1 MKEDEVSQH
10 TQSGET
16 LVGRSIPPAAT
27 TRFVQG
33 RGNYV
38 DDHVVPRAAYMVVL
52 RSPHASADIL
62 EIGTAAAVASPGVLT
77 VLTGADLAA
86 DGIGGMRSFVA
97 RNRPDG
103 TPHFE
108 PPYPLL
114 AQGSARHV
122 GFPIAIVVAETVAQA
137 HDAAEL
143 IEVNYETRP
152 CLTETRDLLKHGATP
167 VWDALPDNICFVHEV
182 GNEAAVAHAI
192 SNAAHVVTV
201 DVEMT
206 RVTANPMEMRNA
218 IGEFDARTGRYTLWT
233 GAQLPHDLR
242 NELAAILGIA
252 AQDIR
257 VVAPDIGGAFGVKL
271 AAQPE
276 QALVL
281 WAARRIGRP
290 VRWHATRTESLLSD
304 WHARDV
310 LSRVTL
316 ALDSEARFLALRVDS
331 LNNVGAYLHAFTL
344 HCPTNN
350 LGGMVGPYLTPQVYT
365 KVTGAFSNTTS
376 NGAYRGAG
384 RPEATYVTER
394 VIDKAARALGLDRA
408 EIRRRNLIPPSAMP
422 YNTGFLFTYDS
433 GAFEANLD
441 MALQASDWAGFAARR
456 AEAVKCGRIRGI
468 GLACAIEIAGGPQ
481 GAPTEEFLELRF
493 DRNGQVTVLTGLH
506 SHGHGLETVLLQ
518 LLHDQLGVPI
528 EKMRVSFGDTD
539 QVYHGHGSGGSRS
552 SAAASATTA
561 IAAQRIIEKGRKLTA
576 HILETSEA
584 DVEFA
589 NGVFRVAGT
598 DRTLP
603 IADVARISFD
613 RTRLPKGMDIGLA
626 TTATVAAGDATFP
639 NGCHVCE
646 VEIDP
651 ETGMLDIIGYWAIED
666 VGRLL
671 NPMVVEGQIQGG
683 VVQGIGQA
691 LMEKITYDPEGGQL
705 LTASFQDYCM
715 PRAGDLSHID
725 SRFNEVLTKSNPFG
739 AKGAGEAGT
748 VASIPTVI
756 NAVND
761 ALASVGAD
769 EIEMPAT
776 PLKIWAALRAR

>member
-1 MKEDEVSQH
+1 M
-10 TQSGET
+10 TQQTPPADT
-16 LVGRSIPPAAT
+16 LIGRSIPPAAT

-38 DDHVVPRAAYMVVL
+38 DDHVMARMAHMMVL

-62 EIGTAAAVASPGVLT
+62 SIHTEAARASPGVIA

-86 DGIGGMRSFVA
+86 DGIGRMRSFVP
-97 RNRPDG
+97 RRRPDG
-103 TPHFE
+103 SPHFE

-122 GFPIAIVVAETVAQA
+122 GFPIAVVVAETLPQA

-143 IEVNYETRP
+143 IEVDYQTRP
-152 CLTETRDLLKHGATP
+152 AVTETRDLLNPGIPP

-182 GNEAAVAHAI
+182 GDAAAVEQAI
-192 SNAAHVVTV
+192 SAAAHVVTI

-218 IGEFDARTGRYTLWT
+218 IGQFDPRTGRYTLWT

-242 NELAAILGIA
+242 NELAPILGIA

-257 VVAPDIGGAFGVKL
+257 IVAPDIGGAFGVKL

-281 WAARRIGRP
+281 WAARRTGRTI
-290 VRWHATRTESLLSD
+290 RWHATRTESLLSD

-310 LSRVTL
+310 ISKVTL

-350 LGGMVGPYLTPQVYT
+350 LGGMVGTYLTPHVYT

-384 RPEATYVTER
+384 RPEAAYVIER
-394 VIDKAARALGLDRA
+394 VIDTAARRLGLDRA
-408 EIRRRNLIPPSAMP
+408 EIRRRNLIPTSAMP
-422 YNTGFLFTYDS
+422 YRTGFVFTYDC
-433 GAFEANLD
+433 GEFETNLN
-441 MALQASDWAGFAARR
+441 MALEASDWAGFAARR
-456 AEAVKCGRIRGI
+456 DRAAQRGRLRGI

-481 GAPTEEFLELRF
+481 GSPTEEFLELRF
-493 DRNGQVTVLTGLH
+493 DNTGRVTVLTGLH

-518 LLHDQLGVPI
+518 LLHDQIGVPI
-528 EKMRVSFGDTD
+528 EKMRVRFGDTD
-539 QVYHGHGSGGSRS
+539 QVYHGKGSGGSRS
-552 SAAASATTA
+552 SAAASATTRL
-561 IAAQRIIEKGRKLTA
+561 AASRIIEKGRRLTA
-576 HILETSEA
+576 HVLEAAEA
-584 DVEFA
+584 DV
-589 NGVFRVAGT
+589 VFEAGIFRIAGT
-598 DRTLP
+598 DRALP
-603 IADVARISFD
+603 IAEVARLAFD
-613 RTRLPKGMDIGLA
+613 RTRVPKGMDIGLS
-626 TTATVAAGDATFP
+626 TTVTVAAGDATFP

-651 ETGMLDIIGYWAIED
+651 ETGVLAIIGYWAVED

-671 NPMVVEGQIQGG
+671 NPMVVEGQIHGG

-715 PRAGDLSHID
+715 PRADDLSNID
-725 SRFNEVLTKSNPFG
+725 SRFNEVLTKTNPHG

-761 ALASVGAD
+761 ALASVGVS

-776 PLKIWAALRAR
+776 PQKIWQALQARRT

>member
-1 MKEDEVSQH
+1 MTTDKPAADI
-10 TQSGET
+10 
-16 LVGRSIPPAAT
+16 LVGRSIPPSAT

-38 DDHVVPRAAYMVVL
+38 DDHVVPRAAHMIII
-52 RSPHASADIL
+52 RSPHASA
-62 EIGTAAAVASPGVLT
+62 EITAVRTEAACASPGVLA
-77 VLTGADLAA
+77 VLTGADLVA
-86 DGIGGMRSFVA
+86 DGIGGMRSLVP
-97 RNRPDG
+97 RKRPDG
-103 TPHFE
+103 SPHFE

-114 AQGSARHV
+114 ANGSARHV
-122 GFPIAIVVAETVAQA
+122 GFPIAIVIAETVAQA
-137 HDAAEL
+137 HDAAERV
-143 IEVNYETRP
+143 EVDYEPRP
-152 CLTETRDLLKHGATP
+152 CVTETCDLLKPGITP
-167 VWDALPDNICFVHEV
+167 VWAELPDNICFVHEA
-182 GNEAAVAHAI
+182 GNEAAVEQAI
-192 SNAAHVVTV
+192 AKAAHVVTV

-218 IGEFDARTGRYTLWT
+218 IGQYDARTGRYTLWT

-242 NELAAILGIA
+242 NELAPILGIA

-257 VVAPDIGGAFGVKL
+257 IVAPDIGGAFGVKL

-290 VRWHATRTESLLSD
+290 VRWQATRTESLLSD

-310 LSRVTL
+310 ISRVTL
-316 ALDSEARFLALRVDS
+316 GLDEDAHFLGLRVDS

-350 LGGMVGPYLTPQVYT
+350 LGGMVGPYLTPHVYT
-365 KVTGAFSNTTS
+365 RVTGAFSNTTS

-384 RPEATYVTER
+384 RPEAAYVTER
-394 VIDKAARALGLDRA
+394 VIDAAARKLGLDRA

-422 YNTGFLFTYDS
+422 YKTGFIFTYDC
-433 GAFEANLD
+433 GEFEANLD
-441 MALQASDWAGFAARR
+441 TALLASDWAGFALRR
-456 AEAVKCGRIRGI
+456 REAAQRGLIRGI
-468 GLACAIEIAGGPQ
+468 GLANAIEIAGGPQ

-493 DRNGQVTVLTGLH
+493 DNTGRVTVLTGLH

-518 LLHDQLGVPI
+518 LLHDQLGVPV

-539 QVYHGHGSGGSRS
+539 QVYHGKGSGGSRS
-552 SAAASATTA
+552 SAAASATTTL
-561 IAAQRIIEKGRKLTA
+561 AAQRIIEKGRKLSA
-576 HILETSEA
+576 HILEASEQ
-584 DVEFA
+584 DIEFS

-598 DRTLP
+598 DRVLP
-603 IADVARISFD
+603 IADIARIAFD
-613 RTRLPKGMDIGLA
+613 RMRVPRGMDIGLS
-626 TTATVAAGDATFP
+626 TTVSVAAGDATFP

-651 ETGMLDIIGYWAIED
+651 ETGVLDIIGYWAVED

-671 NPMVVEGQIQGG
+671 NPMVAEGQIQGG

-705 LTASFQDYCM
+705 LTASFQDYAM
-715 PRAGDLSHID
+715 PRADDVTNID
-725 SRFNEVLTKSNPFG
+725 SRFNEVLTKTNPFG

-748 VASIPTVI
+748 VASIPAVI

-761 ALASVGAD
+761 ALASVGVG

-776 PLKIWAALRAR
+776 PLKIWNALKNRRG